1 MKRCIARGIHIPLA
15 ILVIFLVATLS
26 APTFAGAARTRDHVP
41 KNLWQTYPLDP
52 SGGAAR
58 IRHSSH
64 DANDSSP
71 PRTEKAEPST
81 TSTGRSGTAHF
92 AQEHSPGED
101 RLPMIAAAL
110 VAGGLL
116 FGVIL
121 LSRPALRIV
130 RNVGDDL
137 PMATIVLSA
146 SVILVSV
153 IVGVGVVLLISPML
167 GP

>member
-1 MKRCIARGIHIPLA
+1 MKRCTARGIHIPFA
-15 ILVIFLVATLS
+15 ILLIFLVATLS
-26 APTFAGAARTRDHVP
+26 APTFADAARTRDHVR

-58 IRHSSH
+58 IRPSSR
-64 DANDSSP
+64 ANDSSP
-71 PRTEKAEPST
+71 PRTEKAAPST

-92 AQEHSPGED
+92 AQEDSPGGD

-153 IVGVGVVLLISPML
+153 IVGIGVVLLISPML

>member
-1 MKRCIARGIHIPLA
+1 MTRCTARGIHVPFA
-15 ILVIFLVATLS
+15 ILALLLVAMLF
-26 APTFAGAARTRDHVP
+26 APAFADAGRRDHVP

-58 IRHSSH
+58 IQHSAR
-64 DANDSSP
+64 DANDSAR
-71 PRTEKAEPST
+71 PRTEKATPST
-81 TSTGRSGTAHF
+81 TSTGRSGTAHL
-92 AQEHSPGED
+92 AQERSPGGY

-116 FGVIL
+116 CGLIL
-121 LSRPALRIV
+121 IGRPALRIV

-146 SVILVSV
+146 SVIFVSV
-153 IVGVGVVLLISPML
+153 MIGIGVVLFISPML

>member
-1 MKRCIARGIHIPLA
+1 
-15 ILVIFLVATLS
+15 
-26 APTFAGAARTRDHVP
+26 
-41 KNLWQTYPLDP
+41 
-52 SGGAAR
+52 
-58 IRHSSH
+58 
-64 DANDSSP
+64 
-71 PRTEKAEPST
+71 
-81 TSTGRSGTAHF
+81 
-92 AQEHSPGED
+92 
-101 RLPMIAAAL
+101 MIAAAL

-153 IVGVGVVLLISPML
+153 IVGIGVVLLISPML

>member
-1 MKRCIARGIHIPLA
+1 MTRCTARGIQVPFA
-15 ILVIFLVATLS
+15 ILALLLVAMLL
-26 APTFAGAARTRDHVP
+26 APAFADAGRRDHVR

-58 IRHSSH
+58 IRHSAR
-64 DANDSSP
+64 DANDSAR
-71 PRTEKAEPST
+71 PRTEKATPST
-81 TSTGRSGTAHF
+81 TSTGRSGTAHL
-92 AQEHSPGED
+92 AQERSPGGY

-116 FGVIL
+116 CGLIL
-121 LSRPALRIV
+121 IGRPALRIV

-146 SVILVSV
+146 SVIFVSV
-153 IVGVGVVLLISPML
+153 MIGIGVVLFISPML

>member
-1 MKRCIARGIHIPLA
+1 MKPCTARGIHVPFA
-15 ILVIFLVATLS
+15 ILALFLAAMLS
-26 APTFAGAARTRDHVP
+26 APTFADARNRDHAP

-58 IRHSSH
+58 IRPSAR

-71 PRTEKAEPST
+71 PRTEKAAPPT
-81 TSTGRSGTAHF
+81 TSTGRGGTAHF
-92 AQEHSPGED
+92 AQEHSPGGE
-101 RLPMIAAAL
+101 RLSMIAAAL

-116 FGVIL
+116 CGLIL
-121 LSRPALRIV
+121 IRRPALRIV

-146 SVILVSV
+146 SVVFVSV
-153 IVGVGVVLLISPML
+153 IIGIGVVLLISPML